1 MSVYNSVG
9 EIKIIG
15 VIISFAL
22 AYLQI
27 HPQVVSLSCHMSV
40 YNSVGEIK
48 IIGVIISFALAYL
61 QIHPQVVSLILSY
74 VCVHQCWRNQDYWCN
89 N

>member
-1 MSVYNSVG
+1 MSVYTNVG

-27 HPQVVSLSCHMSV
+27 HPQVVSSILPYVCVHQCW
-40 YNSVGEIK
+40 
-48 IIGVIISFALAYL
+48 IGVIMSFALAYP